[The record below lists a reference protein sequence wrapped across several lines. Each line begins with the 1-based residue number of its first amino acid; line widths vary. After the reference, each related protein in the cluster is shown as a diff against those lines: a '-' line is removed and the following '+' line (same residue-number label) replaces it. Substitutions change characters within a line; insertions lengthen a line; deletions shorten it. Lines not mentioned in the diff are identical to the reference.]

1 MKSEDYKLI
10 FTYCFLWV
18 PRPKWL
24 SDTQPLWRLSKIGEF
39 ENNHDKCTPMWLA
52 PILLQ
57 YNECTTQV
65 FLLRGEHHVK
75 ITLQIQD
82 VTIDNKVCDSIDMKA
97 NCILFKL
104 SQYFRNNAVAPR
116 ERLIIHSGYGLVG
129 KSMRTA
135 TPHLGWYVI
144 SCAAGIAFCLWLFIL

>member
-1 MKSEDYKLI
+1 
-10 FTYCFLWV
+10 
-18 PRPKWL
+18 
-24 SDTQPLWRLSKIGEF
+24 
-39 ENNHDKCTPMWLA
+39 
-52 PILLQ
+52 
-57 YNECTTQV
+57 
-65 FLLRGEHHVK
+65 
-75 ITLQIQD
+75 
-82 VTIDNKVCDSIDMKA
+82 MKA

-135 TPHLGWYVI
+135 TSHLGWYVI